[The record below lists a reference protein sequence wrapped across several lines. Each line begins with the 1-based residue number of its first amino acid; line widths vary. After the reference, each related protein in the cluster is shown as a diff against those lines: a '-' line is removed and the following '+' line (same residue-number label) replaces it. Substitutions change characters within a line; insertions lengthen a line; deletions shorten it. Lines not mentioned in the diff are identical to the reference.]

1 VTVERERRVVTSCTV
16 EFERLGKRITA
27 TTEDVSRRGV
37 FLRTA
42 EFLPIGE
49 VVELSITVPGGSV
62 VNVISCV
69 AHVLPVLAAR
79 ALGRHSGM
87 GFEFLDVDEERLL
100 ALKEFLDPLL
110 DESPPLSLL
119 SGGLRVVVADP
130 SARLIERV
138 TRALGDAGFIVSMA
152 ANGSDAYAACVDQ
165 PPDVLLCADE
175 MPVMDGW
182 TLISMMQS
190 RAKLA
195 DVPVVL
201 MSESQSDIVRLK
213 AYRHGVRDF
222 VQKPFTDEELTIRVR
237 RLGRSSR
244 PVSEKVVLRGNLP
257 DIGVTT
263 LLSMFEFEQKSG
275 ILALFQHDGA
285 ARLFLAKGRI
295 VKVEASADGAPL
307 DKVMSVLGWIE
318 GSFEFAACEV
328 VGEDELRFSTTA
340 LLIEHA
346 RISDERDRVGSE
358 SNDGGH
364 EEPPSSDAE

>member
-1 VTVERERRVVTSCTV
+1 MERERRVVTACTV

-37 FLRTA
+37 FLRTV

-62 VNVISCV
+62 VSVISCV
-69 AHVLPVLAAR
+69 AHVLPLLAAR
-79 ALGRHSGM
+79 ALGRHAGM
-87 GFEFLDVDEERLL
+87 GFEFLDVDEERLR
-100 ALKEFLDPLL
+100 ALKDFLDPLL
-110 DESPPLSLL
+110 DDSPPLTLL
-119 SGGLRVVVADP
+119 TGGLRVVVADP

-138 TRALGDAGFIVSMA
+138 TRTLGDAGFIVVMA
-152 ANGSDAYAACVDQ
+152 ANGSDAYAACVEH

-182 TLISMMQS
+182 TLIKMMQN

-195 DVPVVL
+195 DVPIVL
-201 MSESQSDIVRLK
+201 MSESQSDMVRLT

-275 ILALFQHDGA
+275 ILALFQRDGA

-295 VKVEASADGAPL
+295 VKVEASADGEPL
-307 DKVMSVLGWIE
+307 DKVMTVLGWTE

-328 VGEDELRFSTTA
+328 VGEDELGRSTSA

-346 RISDERDRVGSE
+346 RISDERERDRATSP
-358 SNDGGH
+358 D
-364 EEPPSSDAE
+364 PADPQ